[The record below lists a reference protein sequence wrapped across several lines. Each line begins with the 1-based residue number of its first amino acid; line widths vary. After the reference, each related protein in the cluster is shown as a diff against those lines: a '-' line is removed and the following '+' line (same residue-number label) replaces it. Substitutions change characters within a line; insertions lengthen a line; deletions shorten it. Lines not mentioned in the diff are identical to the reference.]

1 MQCVVHFF
9 QCDQPMLH
17 GKDNNMMRKTYKM
30 LFITKEEVSTFNNIE
45 LLVSDTKVVEQTF

>member
-1 MQCVVHFF
+1 
-9 QCDQPMLH
+9 MLH